1 MKIGV
6 IGGGQLGRMMAL
18 AGIPLGLRF
27 YFLDPST
34 EACAGDVGTLVLG
47 AYDDTAAI
55 DRLLSLV
62 DVVTFEFESVPAET
76 VAYIAQSKP
85 VFPTA
90 DALAIARERW
100 AEKSLFQSLD
110 IPTAPVYKIDSQQD
124 VVDAFAQIGV
134 PAIVKTRTLGYDGK
148 GQRLLKSDADIAGLF
163 DALGGVPLIYEGFVD
178 FDYEVSCIAVRSAD
192 GETRVYPLVENVHRQ
207 GILHCSTPLADHR
220 LQPQATAI
228 AKQVLDH
235 MQYVGVL
242 TFEFF
247 VQGDHLVANEVA
259 PRVHNSGHWT
269 IEGAQCSQFENHVRA
284 ISGLPLGSTQ
294 MLGHSMMFNLIG
306 CPIDVPALLA
316 VPGSCVHDYRK
327 APKPGRKI
335 GHVTVIAQGPDELR
349 ERAAQLAPLIN
360 NDLSGE

>member
-47 AYDDTAAI
+47 AYDDKTAI

-85 VFPTA
+85 VFPSA

-100 AEKSLFQSLD
+100 AEKSLFQALD
-110 IPTAPVYKIDSQQD
+110 IPTAPVYKVENQQD
-124 VVDAFAQIGV
+124 LITAAAHIGV

-148 GQRLLKSDADIAGLF
+148 GQRLLKTAQDVAGVF
-163 DALGGVPLIYEGFVD
+163 DALGSVPLIYEGFVD
-178 FDYEVSCIAVRSAD
+178 FDYEVSCIAVRSAE

-207 GILHCSTPLADHR
+207 GILHSSTPLANHR
-220 LQPQATAI
+220 LQPLATDI
-228 AKQVLDH
+228 ACKVLDH

-247 VQGDHLVANEVA
+247 VQGDRLIANEIA

-294 MLGHSMMFNLIG
+294 LLGHSMMFNLIG
-306 CPIDVPALLA
+306 CAIDSPALLQ
-316 VPGSCVHDYRK
+316 VPGCCVHDYRK
-327 APKPGRKI
+327 APKPGRKV
-335 GHVTVIAQGPDELR
+335 GHITLVAADTDELATR
-349 ERAAQLAPLIN
+349 VQALTPLIQ
-360 NDLSGE
+360 NDLSA